1 MEGELKRE
9 PEPEDDDDED
19 VDDDDVVVASS
30 QRASRAARSPAPT
43 DAAQTAAWREVAE
56 LATRLETRGLERVGR
71 LPPTTF
77 VSRGSGRIGGGG
89 GGAPRGSGGSRRGG
103 GSGGSGGS
111 GSSTALTTTNDA
123 ADKEP
128 VLDAGKPANP
138 TAQLSHVFSLQRPID
153 ANAREA
159 SFLTYQSVLP
169 LETTQ
174 LAASGMRSN
183 SVRASLV
190 NKPKKTCGGGQQTTR
205 NNLGDLAAA
214 ASSQAVSVAIALGA
228 ARRIA
233 LDAHGVKPDDP
244 RATIALDTSLLVDDT
259 RIRHASLNQKV
270 FIVAT
275 SARLISHALPTRLS
289 QHSFLESMKEFA
301 RGELETGMIRQRV
314 PQQVDALRSI
324 CNAVVD
330 NTEGTSVWAAWV
342 LLVHML
348 SDARLR
354 RLIRSSAITDM
365 DAATAALFQS
375 YARGEI
381 TRRARMPPEAPP
393 PPPPQPPQ
401 PQQPPQPP
409 QLQRAPSPPPPS
421 SPLVTETGLSELDPY
436 AEPPMD
442 PDDAASL
449 ANARKLFGN
458 ALEDA
463 GAVPKA
469 ENRVVVVANAQGAKA
484 QDESVQRTEKRTL
497 SLKRKRPP
505 TSGTVPHTSTSHF
518 LEYWQAALGSEY
530 ASILKTMITQS
541 KSAASAAALDTLCG
555 QTPEGMRVNFN
566 PLLLDISS
574 KNAIKSAEAI
584 SSLVVTSEP
593 RVPKIIVWRARD
605 AENHIQLHAGII
617 RSPNDASNSTLH
629 ACGVAPSHVLPLK
642 GKRNHTVPIWS
653 LAVRNTTPHDLTT
666 TMLPGVTE
674 GAKLRL
680 NTLATACT
688 HLYYNSQA
696 RFTSKRCRMARLR
709 CPAGTGF
716 PRCLRMSSRVRRGAP
731 PMARWTRRSRALR
744 VASS

>member
-1 MEGELKRE
+1 MKRALKRE
-9 PEPEDDDDED
+9 QEPDDDED
-19 VDDDDVVVASS
+19 EDGDDDDVVVASS

-43 DAAQTAAWREVAE
+43 EAAQTAAWKQIAE
-56 LATRLETRGLERVGR
+56 LATKFESRGLERVGR
-71 LPPTTF
+71 LPPTSF
-77 VSRGSGRIGGGG
+77 VARGSGAGRIGGGG
-89 GGAPRGSGGSRRGG
+89 GGAPRGSGGGSSRR
-103 GSGGSGGS
+103 GGS
-111 GSSTALTTTNDA
+111 GSSTALTTANDSPES
-123 ADKEP
+123 EP

-159 SFLTYQSVLP
+159 SFMTYQSVLP
-169 LETTQ
+169 LESTQ

-205 NNLGDLAAA
+205 NNLGDLSAA

-233 LDAHGVKPDDP
+233 VDATGVKPDDP
-244 RATIALDTSLLVDDT
+244 RATIALDTATLVDDNT
-259 RIRHASLNQKV
+259 RTRHASLNEKV

-275 SARLISHALPTRLS
+275 SARLLPHALPTRLA

-301 RGELETGMIRQRV
+301 RGELEMGMIRQRV
-314 PQQVDALRSI
+314 PQQVDALRSV

-342 LLVHML
+342 LLCHML

-381 TRRARMPPEAPP
+381 TRRARMPPEAPAEAP
-393 PPPPQPPQ
+393 AEAP
-401 PQQPPQPP
+401 
-409 QLQRAPSPPPPS
+409 PSPP
-421 SPLVTETGLSELDPY
+421 VTETDLPELDGY
-436 AEPPMD
+436 EEPPMD
-442 PDDAASL
+442 PDDATSL
-449 ANARKLFGN
+449 ANTRKLLLH
-458 ALEDA
+458 ALEDS
-463 GAVPKA
+463 GVRPKA
-469 ENRVVVVANAQGAKA
+469 ETRVAVVAKKA
-484 QDESVQRTEKRTL
+484 QDESAQRTEKQTL

-505 TSGTVPHTSTSHF
+505 TSGIVPHTSTSHF

-584 SSLVVTSEP
+584 SSLVVTSEA
-593 RVPKIIVWRARD
+593 RVPKIVVWRARD

-617 RSPNDASNSTLH
+617 RSSNDASNTTLH
-629 ACGVAPSHVLPLK
+629 ACGIAPSRVLPCT

-666 TMLPGVTE
+666 TMLPGVSE
-674 GAKLRL
+674 GVKVHSFYIHYRMH
-680 NTLATACT
+680 T
-688 HLYYNSQA
+688 HVHNSQPFIGTSSCSQA
-696 RFTSKRCRMARLR
+696 RYTSKRYKRARSR
-709 CPAGTGF
+709 CPPSIGF
-716 PRCLRMSSRVRRGAP
+716 PRCLRRSSRVRRGVR
-731 PMARWTRRSRALR
+731 PMARWTRRSRALHA
-744 VASS
+744 ASS